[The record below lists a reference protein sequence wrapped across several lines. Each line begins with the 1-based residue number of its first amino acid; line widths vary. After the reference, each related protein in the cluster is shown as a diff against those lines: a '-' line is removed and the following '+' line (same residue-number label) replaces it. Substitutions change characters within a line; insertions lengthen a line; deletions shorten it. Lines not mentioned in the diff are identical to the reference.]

1 MGSGTDRRSFFTFSV
16 TERGRGKTRVW
27 QIFNT
32 TAYERTECVE
42 FKVWDYPG
50 DLNNTV
56 LRDEEGREYAF
67 DILERQTGFWH
78 LHTYAKICAQVTVPP
93 FGYSTLIFSEREEY
107 PEQRTG
113 YYKDAGGCVMKD
125 MGDFPYV
132 LENDRISCTF
142 DPLTL
147 MLISVKEKD
156 TGREL

>member
-42 FKVWDYPG
+42 LKVWDYPG

-78 LHTYAKICAQVTVPP
+78 LHTYAKICAQVTDSAFRLQHPDL
-93 FGYSTLIFSEREEY
+93 FG
-107 PEQRTG
+107 
-113 YYKDAGGCVMKD
+113 AGGVS
-125 MGDFPYV
+125 GT
-132 LENDRISCTF
+132 EDR
-142 DPLTL
+142 LL
-147 MLISVKEKD
+147 Q
-156 TGREL
+156 GRRRMCDEGYGRFSLCSGE